1 MQIHKGRAALVEMG
15 AQDLEPPVLQA
26 AHRPPQST
34 QGSRKESQLENPSC
48 KCIRAGVFQAHV
60 VILNLPRRSVPR

>member
-15 AQDLEPPVLQA
+15 AQDLEPPSSASRSQA
-26 AHRPPQST
+26 STGT

-48 KCIRAGVFQAHV
+48 KCIKGWCLSGTRGHFEFT
-60 VILNLPRRSVPR
+60 

>member
-15 AQDLEPPVLQA
+15 AQDLEPPVLQV

-48 KCIRAGVFQAHV
+48 KCIKGWRLSGTRGHFEFT
-60 VILNLPRRSVPR
+60 

>member
-15 AQDLEPPVLQA
+15 AQDLGPPVLQV
-26 AHRPPQST
+26 AHRLPRRNHSWKT
-34 QGSRKESQLENPSC
+34 LLVNVL
-48 KCIRAGVFQAHV
+48 RAGVFQAHV